1 MTLLE
6 LMVVVAVLGFLAA
19 MILPALLSERPHA
32 QRINCTNNMKQIG
45 LAFRIWE
52 GDNGDIYSTGIAV
65 TNGGAMEMA
74 QTGNVLRVF
83 LVMSN
88 ELNTPKVLVCP
99 EDFRRIVATNFSSLS
114 STNLSYFAG
123 ADVTNESNP
132 QQILSGDSNLQ
143 INGNAVKSGLVSIS
157 TNNVLSWQPN
167 RHGKAGNLMMADGS
181 AQSATDL
188 GLETYFKGT
197 GVATNRLAIP

>member
-6 LMVVVAVLGFLAA
+6 LIVVVAVLGFLAA
-19 MILPALLSERPHA
+19 MILPALLNKRPHA
-32 QRINCTNNMKQIG
+32 QRIFCDMNLKQVG

-52 GDNGDIYSTGIAV
+52 GDNGDIYPTGIAV
-65 TNGGAMEMA
+65 TNGGAREMVE
-74 QTGNVLRVF
+74 TGNVLRVF

-99 EDFRRIVATNFSSLS
+99 EDFRRNVATNFSSLS
-114 STNLSYFAG
+114 SANVSYFAG
-123 ADVTNESNP
+123 VDVTNESNP
-132 QQILSGDSNLQ
+132 QQILSGDSILT
-143 INGNAVKSGLVSIS
+143 INGKPVKSGLVSIS

-188 GLETYFKGT
+188 GLETYFTGT